1 MKVDVT
7 IYENHSKD
15 LPTVLTGVKDLDCG
29 DYNISAVSLLEP
41 WLKRYI
47 SLRLQG
53 RDVTLNIHDSFGLE
67 SVSDSLQLDLFN
79 NQTF

>member
-1 MKVDVT
+1 MIVDVT
-7 IYENHSKD
+7 IYENHPKD

-29 DYNISAVSLLEP
+29 DYNSAVSRLDV

-53 RDVTLNIHDSFGLE
+53 RDVTLNIHDAFGPL
-67 SVSDSLQLDLFN
+67 SVSDSEQLDLFS
-79 NQTF
+79 NQIF